1 MLTFCIND
9 SAIVKLEQE
18 PTRSIF
24 DVHKIVNQKFN
35 IAMDIGGFVA
45 VKTQS
50 SRHGEFGF

>member
-45 VKTQS
+45 MKTQS
-50 SRHGEFGF
+50 SRHGESGF